1 MNIKN
6 LFAFFTSAS
15 NKEKITHIL
24 YNLLL
29 GGLAI
34 WVIFAHTYKLENIP
48 SGLFF
53 DESTI
58 GTDASNVSQ
67 TGFEKYGGEFQ
78 IFFQTEA
85 DSDSPIL
92 VYATALMFR
101 LFSISEY
108 NLRLVS
114 AIFFIAAW
122 LLAFG
127 LVTKLFNGN
136 RVIGIYLII
145 AFGFLPQFFTISRLA
160 FEVIPQLTF
169 TVAAIWGIWS
179 TFHKEEL
186 SHKIPASA
194 ILAGLMI
201 GISTYTY
208 STANMLSTLMMVSI
222 WVVYGNKLN
231 LKKLFHLSAAYL
243 IILIPY
249 VIFNITHPNALTSR
263 FRNISFIFEPISL
276 IDKIKILFSNY
287 IAYWSPSFLF
297 LYGDTNLRHSTG
309 ISGSIT
315 ITAGI
320 LFAVGLIAIVIS
332 IIKSWDRFKLFLL
345 ANLLFSPAAA
355 ALTSEGTPHTVR
367 SLLLGCYIVLISCY
381 GLNYLLNIINS
392 WKRASLIAI
401 IFVLLI
407 YETISY
413 QLDYFVHYPA
423 RSVDAFGSY
432 DLKGALEFAIEE
444 NPKEIIVLDNF
455 SGGLENLTFYK
466 YVVHNTTD
474 IPILT
479 AETFTP
485 ESGICIVYHRLSG
498 AEEELDKSSIPYTE
512 FRSRNRP
519 DLWETQLGAKPFSGM
534 IKVRCY

>member
-6 LFAFFTSAS
+6 LFTFFTSAS

-34 WVIFAHTYKLENIP
+34 WVIFAHTYKLDNIP

-58 GTDASNVSQ
+58 GIDASNVSQ

-114 AIFFIAAW
+114 AVFFIAAW

-179 TFHKEEL
+179 TFHKEDL
-186 SHKIPASA
+186 SHKIPVSA
-194 ILAGLMI
+194 IFAGLMI

-249 VIFNITHPNALTSR
+249 VIFNIIHPNALTSR

-276 IDKIKILFSNY
+276 ADKIKILFSNY

-381 GLNYLLNIINS
+381 GLTYLFNIINS

-479 AETFTP
+479 AGEFAP

-498 AEEELDKSSIPYTE
+498 DEEELDKSSIPYTE

-519 DLWETQLGAKPFSGM
+519 DLWEAQLGAKPFSGM